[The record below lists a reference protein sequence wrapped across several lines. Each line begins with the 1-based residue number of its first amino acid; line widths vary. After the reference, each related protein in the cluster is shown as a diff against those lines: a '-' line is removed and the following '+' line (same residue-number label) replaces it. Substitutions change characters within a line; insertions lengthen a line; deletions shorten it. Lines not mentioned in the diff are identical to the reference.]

1 MRYVAVRDREGEL
14 NPVKWLARQAW
25 ISAAWVLAASS
36 LVAGGP
42 GRAQERT
49 VLPPDIQAAQGYPI
63 ATDARI
69 AGDAKH
75 SRFVVD
81 LSRKI
86 DVRAFTLGDPFR
98 VVVDLPQV
106 TFQLPPRAG
115 EQGRGLVKAFRY
127 GLVMAGGSRM
137 VLDTAGPVRVEKA
150 FVLDPADGQPARLV
164 LELAAVDR
172 ETFMRAA
179 AIDNKLPRPV
189 ENSRKSDREP
199 AAAGDPR
206 PVVVI
211 DPGHGGIDH
220 GTRAGG
226 GDPEKS
232 IVLDFSLM
240 LRDKLEKSGKY
251 RVVMT
256 RTDDTFVE
264 LAERVRI
271 ARSRKAQLFISI
283 HCDALARG
291 EGDAQGATI
300 YTLSETASDAA
311 AARLADA
318 ENKADV
324 ISGVDLSAEPDGI
337 ADILIDL
344 AQRETRNFSSHFA
357 RIVVSELKGATR
369 LHKQP
374 LKSAG
379 FRVLKAPDV
388 PSVLLELGYASN
400 RSDLKLLT
408 SDAWRQRAGDALVTA
423 IDGFFKARVASGT
436 RAGAN

>member
-1 MRYVAVRDREGEL
+1 VARYTAGIFAACGLAVGCL
-14 NPVKWLARQAW
+14 GLA
-25 ISAAWVLAASS
+25 ITSH
-36 LVAGGP
+36 
-42 GRAQERT
+42 AQER
-49 VLPPDIQAAQGYPI
+49 LPPDIQAAQGYPI
-63 ATDARI
+63 ATDARV
-69 AGDAKH
+69 AGDVRH
-75 SRFVVD
+75 TRFVVD
-81 LSRKI
+81 LNRKVDI
-86 DVRAFTLGDPFR
+86 RAFTLGDPYR
-98 VVVDLPQV
+98 VVIDLPQV
-106 TFQLPPRAG
+106 TFQLPNRAG
-115 EQGRGLVKAFRY
+115 DHGRGLVKAFRF
-127 GLVMAGGSRM
+127 GLVMAGGSRI
-137 VLDTAGPVRVEKA
+137 VLDTTGPVRVEKA

-179 AIDNKLPRPV
+179 AVDNRPRQT
-189 ENSRKSDREP
+189 ETTRKADRETVTS
-199 AAAGDPR
+199 GDPR
-206 PVVVI
+206 PVIVI

-226 GDPEKS
+226 GEPEKN

-256 RTDDTFVE
+256 RTDDTFIE

-271 ARSRKAQLFISI
+271 ARSRQAQLFISI

-300 YTLSETASDAA
+300 YTLSETATDAA
-311 AARLADA
+311 AARLAEA

-324 ISGVDLSAEPDGI
+324 IAGVDLSAEPEGI

-357 RIVVSELKGATR
+357 KVVVSELKGTTR

-388 PSVLLELGYASN
+388 PSVLLELGYVSN
-400 RSDLKLLT
+400 RGDLKQLT
-408 SDAWRQRAGDALVTA
+408 SDAWRQRTGDALVTA
-423 IDGFFKARVASGT
+423 IEGFFRARLA
-436 RAGAN
+436 AGAN